1 MTRRCIYHVPYPITN
16 DAKAASAIRPR
27 KMMEAFQKNF
37 DEVFVISGYGK
48 ERKQKFKELKKQVT
62 SGVKYDFMYSE
73 NSTMPNLLTEKDHIP
88 RHPFLE
94 KEIFRFCK
102 KNFIP
107 IGLFYRDIYWK
118 FPVYKQSVSFLKRC
132 ITIPMYKYDLKIY
145 NKYVDILYLPSEIMN
160 QYVAFKGKVKPL
172 PPGGCG
178 IPMIHSDERL
188 DAKKLEL
195 FYVGGIG
202 GNYDVSK
209 FVKAMKQCEFAN
221 LTLCCHKDQW
231 EKWRSTRMFEM
242 SSNIKV
248 VHESGNDLEKYYQKA
263 DGGVLFFEPG
273 GYWKI
278 AMPVKLFEYLSHGLP
293 VLATKDSMV
302 GNFVASNKVGWD
314 IEYTEKS
321 FVYLLETLYYNRIC
335 LSQVREDVARVAA
348 ENTWDARVM
357 SIYEDLENMKGK
369 L

>member
-27 KMMEAFQKNF
+27 KMMEAFQKKF

-88 RHPFLE
+88 RYPFLE

-118 FPVYKQSVSFLKRC
+118 FSVYKQSVSFLKRC

-172 PPGGCG
+172 PPGTDNICENR
-178 IPMIHSDERL
+178 IKNDKLI
-188 DAKKLEL
+188 KKIEL
-195 FYVGGIG
+195 FYVGGVG
-202 GNYDVSK
+202 GDYDVTELIEGMRECS
-209 FVKAMKQCEFAN
+209 VAH
-221 LTLCCHKDQW
+221 LTLCCHADQW
-231 EKWRSTRMFEM
+231 EKWFNLKKIELPDNVT
-242 SSNIKV
+242 IIHK
-248 VHESGNDLEKYYQKA
+248 SGSELEEYYKNA
-263 DGGVLFFEPG
+263 DIGMLFFESD
-273 GYWKI
+273 GYRKM
-278 AMPVKLFEYLSHGLP
+278 AMPVKLFEYMGHQLP
-293 VLATKDSMV
+293 VIATV
-302 GNFVASNKVGWD
+302 NCVAGEFVEKNKIGWT
-314 IEYTEKS
+314 IS
-321 FVYLLETLYYNRIC
+321 YNRTSLVQLLQHLYHNKNI
-335 LSQVREDVARVAA
+335 LENVSLNISKVIVN
-348 ENTWDARVM
+348 NTWDARVM